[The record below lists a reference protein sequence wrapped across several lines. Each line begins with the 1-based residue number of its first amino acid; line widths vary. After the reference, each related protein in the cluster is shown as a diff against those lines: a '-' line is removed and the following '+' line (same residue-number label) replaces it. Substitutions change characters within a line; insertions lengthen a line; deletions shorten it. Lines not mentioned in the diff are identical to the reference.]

1 MELQERLIMK
11 SDVDRVRSDL
21 EPTAIERPLP
31 SGRTLVVRVGA
42 GGEELEVRDRE
53 GVLELSI
60 TLTEAGPVVRLRAA
74 QIALESSETISLQC
88 RRFEV
93 ATSEAIRLRSADEV
107 EIGAR
112 EMRVRTEADIH
123 LDGAMIRLNCDPS
136 SASNAANDDTSV
148 PGD

>member
-1 MELQERLIMK
+1 MK
-11 SDVDRVRSDL
+11 SDVERIRSDID
-21 EPTAIERPLP
+21 PTPIERPLP
-31 SGRTLVVRVGA
+31 SGRTLVVRVGEE
-42 GGEELEVRDRE
+42 GEELEVRDR
-53 GVLELSI
+53 GGGLELSI

-74 QIALESSETISLQC
+74 RIALESPETISIQC

-93 ATSEAIRLRSADEV
+93 ETSEAVQLRSAGAV
-107 EIGAR
+107 QIGAQ

-136 SASNAANDDTSV
+136 SASIAANDDTSA